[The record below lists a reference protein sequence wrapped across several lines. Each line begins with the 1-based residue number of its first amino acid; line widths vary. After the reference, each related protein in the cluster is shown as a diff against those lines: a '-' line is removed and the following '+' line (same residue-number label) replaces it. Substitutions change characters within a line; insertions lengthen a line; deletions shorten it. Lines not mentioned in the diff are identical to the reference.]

1 MTKETAR
8 IDVTFDNNT
17 GVPFYFSITNE
28 EEIKQI
34 MHIIFTGVLK
44 KQSKEINDGNH
55 TSIKIIQGEKT
66 YSMHVT
72 NIKSRKY
79 YYYFEYSELQHKIG
93 EFAREAGA
101 YMVSQIAERLDIDVK
116 EFVYKLKTK
125 QLFGRE
131 HLRILIETMG
141 ASAACFAIFFPTFEL
156 RQQIYFEVFGKELP
170 LQENRQRRWK
180 KN

>member
-1 MTKETAR
+1 MFPKGELNMKKISILILLFVMSFVCFGCSKEIIRITDLSEYSTMTKETDR

-34 MHIIFTGVLK
+34 MHIIFTGILK

-72 NIKSRKY
+72 NIKSGKY

-101 YMVSQIAERLDIDVK
+101 YD
-116 EFVYKLKTK
+116 
-125 QLFGRE
+125 
-131 HLRILIETMG
+131 G
-141 ASAACFAIFFPTFEL
+141 A
-156 RQQIYFEVFGKELP
+156 K
-170 LQENRQRRWK
+170 
-180 KN
+180 